1 MTQKQD
7 LEVQWNQWELELTD
21 YQPSSPERRKAS
33 NKIAEIWAE
42 LVETSQRLQ
51 QDPIAKDP
59 GQRFFGLDP
68 LKISALNMALAIETD
83 EHSFLNLYLKLTHN
97 LILSNI
103 MRLRILPSGSR
114 KMQAQFQ
121 AAELS
126 SFPMAHLYFEEQE
139 RDLWKAR
146 IKMQNDIAE
155 LREEYELF
163 VFAESSYEAARS
175 FGAQK
180 PDIQNHRVS
189 WQAFS
194 QLLTGV
200 SLQIHDEQKNFLIK
214 RSKRIQSQ
222 REALFEDC
230 AQLLA
235 RKGEGMDV
243 KKVRRQLRHNLSE
256 IKRLEQEIEITMREL
271 SVPGLGNQASLL
283 VKKKPGEATTT
294 QLNKLSQSTG
304 DKT

>member
-1 MTQKQD
+1 MTFKHD
-7 LEVQWNQWELELTD
+7 LETQWEAWELELKD

-33 NKIAEIWAE
+33 HKIAEIWAQ
-42 LVETSQRLQ
+42 LVESSQRLQ
-51 QDPIAKDP
+51 QDLLSKDP
-59 GQRFFGLDP
+59 GQRYFGLDP

-83 EHSFLNLYLKLTHN
+83 EHTFLSLYLKLTHN

-103 MRLRILPSGSR
+103 MRLRILPNANR

-126 SFPMAHLYFEEQE
+126 SFPMARAHFDEQE
-139 RDLWKAR
+139 QDLWKAR
-146 IKMQNDIAE
+146 IKLQNDIAD
-155 LREEYELF
+155 LREDYELF

-175 FGAQK
+175 FGTQK
-180 PDIQNHRVS
+180 PDIQNHRA

-200 SLQIHDEQKNFLIK
+200 ALHIHEEHKAQLIK
-214 RSKRIQSQ
+214 RSRRIQTQ
-222 REALFEDC
+222 RDALFENC

-235 RKGEGMDV
+235 RRSEGKDA

-256 IKRLEQEIEITMREL
+256 IKRLEQAIESTLSEL
-271 SVPGLGNQASLL
+271 SVPGLGDQASLL
-283 VKKKPGEATTT
+283 VKKKPGEATTF
-294 QLNKLSQSTG
+294 QLNKLSQSNG